1 MERGL
6 YIREQSDGLF
16 RPITYLV
23 FKMIEELVLVL
34 AVSLVFSSVV
44 YFPVQL
50 QSSWVVFWLVYLIT
64 MSIGVALG

>member
-23 FKMIEELVLVL
+23 FKMIEELTLVL
-34 AVSLVFSSVV
+34 AVSLVFSSLV

-50 QSSWVVFWLVYLIT
+50 QGSWLVFWLVYLIT